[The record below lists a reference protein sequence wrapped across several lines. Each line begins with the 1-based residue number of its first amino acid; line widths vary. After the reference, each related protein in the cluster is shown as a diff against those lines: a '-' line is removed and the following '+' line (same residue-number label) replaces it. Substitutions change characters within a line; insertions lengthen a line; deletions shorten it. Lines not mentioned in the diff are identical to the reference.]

1 MIFIKG
7 GDKPSAS
14 ALSNL
19 IVMIVTQSDSEESQ

>member
-1 MIFIKG
+1 MTFIKG
-7 GDKPSAS
+7 RDKPSTS